1 MRRILKSKVKKILII
16 RLSSIGDIVL
26 TSPVIR
32 LLRENYPH
40 AQIDF
45 LVRTEYA
52 ELVKF
57 DKNLSYVYQYDVTSG
72 WKGLREIKA
81 FLKEQGFDVIIDL
94 HRNFR
99 SLYLRS
105 ISPGPSILKYNKNR
119 IVRFLLVK
127 FKINLYSRYVGEGL
141 SVTRKYL
148 AALKILGIPQI
159 DLRLKT
165 HLPKVTKMKS
175 ENLWSALEGENFRVI
190 VAPGAKHFTK
200 RWPPTYYAELIKRIY
215 AQYRWRCIMLGSL
228 EEIPLL
234 REIRDLAGGEA
245 TDLAAGNITLLEA
258 AGIIEKAPILISNDS
273 GLMHIAATFRKP
285 QIAIFGS
292 TTQELGFFPLN
303 KKAIVVENENLSCR
317 PCSHIGRDSCP
328 KGHFKCMVEIKPESV
343 FKVFQSMVEKYKIL
357 RHSIID

>member
-32 LLRENYPH
+32 LLRESYPH

-45 LVRTEYA
+45 LVRKEYA

-57 DKNLSYVYQYDVTSG
+57 DKNLSYVYQYDVKSG
-72 WKGLREIKA
+72 WKGLREMKA
-81 FLKEQGFDVIIDL
+81 FLSKQGFDVIIDL

-99 SLYLRS
+99 SAYLRN

-119 IVRFLLVK
+119 ILKFLLVK
-127 FKINLYSRYVGEGL
+127 FKINLYSKYVGKAL

-148 AALKILGIPQI
+148 AASKILGIPQN
-159 DLRLKT
+159 DLGLKL
-165 HLPKVTKMKS
+165 HIPKVTRTKS
-175 ENLWSALEGENFRVI
+175 EHLWSALEGENFRVI
-190 VAPGAKHFTK
+190 VAPGARHFTK
-200 RWPPTYYAELIKRIY
+200 CWPAAYYAELTKKIY
-215 AQYRWRCIMLGSL
+215 TRYNWRCIMLGSL
-228 EEIPLL
+228 DEIPLL

-258 AGIIEKAPILISNDS
+258 AGIIEKAPIFVSNDS
-273 GLMHIAATFRKP
+273 GLMHIAAAFRKP

-303 KKAIVVENENLSCR
+303 KKAIVIENETLPCR
-317 PCSHIGRDSCP
+317 PCSHLGRDSCP
-328 KGHFKCMVEIKPESV
+328 KGHFKCMVDIKPEDV

-357 RHSIID
+357 QHSVID